1 MIFRDILEDLYLNQR
16 VRIAV
21 GDKSYNQ
28 FITATVFGLENGIYL
43 LLKDIKAVDDNY
55 SMSIKN
61 MILNGGFSRIAL
73 RLDTDITVIRDEKL
87 TQLLQ

>member
-1 MIFRDILEDLYLNQR
+1 MIFRDVLEDLYLNQR

-21 GDKSYNQ
+21 GNKAYNQ
-28 FITATVFGLENGIYL
+28 FITATVFGLENDIYF

>member
-28 FITATVFGLENGIYL
+28 FITATVYAIESNIYL